1 METSLC
7 LFQMKQPRCLALEL
21 YIRSLVWFMDGT
33 QMDGE
38 KDKKKL
44 ASMATV
50 TT

>member
-1 METSLC
+1 MSISNETITMLS
-7 LFQMKQPRCLALEL
+7 LEL
-21 YIRSLVWFMDGT
+21 YIRSLVWFMDET